1 MADNTPRKKLTG
13 NSDLVWLVICAV
25 VCSLFA
31 GVLLRYLSMRHEVY
45 QLGYK
50 MADETREHSQL
61 LEENRR
67 LVVEAALQG
76 NTERLEQEAL
86 ERLGLRPT
94 EPGQILNGIQ
104 H

>member
-1 MADNTPRKKLTG
+1 MADTAPRKKLTG
-13 NSDLVWLVICAV
+13 NSDLVWLVICTV
-25 VCSLFA
+25 VCSLFV
-31 GVLLRYLSMRHEVY
+31 GVLLRYLSMRHDVY

-50 MADETREHSQL
+50 MADETREHSLL

-67 LVVEAALQG
+67 LVVEAALQS

-94 EPGQILNGIQ
+94 EPGQIVTGIQ